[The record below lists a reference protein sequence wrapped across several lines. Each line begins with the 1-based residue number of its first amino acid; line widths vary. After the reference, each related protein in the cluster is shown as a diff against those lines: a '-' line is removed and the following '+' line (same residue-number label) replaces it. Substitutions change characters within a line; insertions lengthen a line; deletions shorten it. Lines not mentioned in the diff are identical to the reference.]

1 MLKLVFNDQPGMHER
16 HLRRKVNNLLFADSA
31 MTQEDILAA
40 RELDERELEAFM
52 QDFHALARDA
62 SALDATAD
70 SEVLLALKTRLDQCY
85 ERCCGQ
91 MGKHDEIMQGLN
103 NLIDAIMAAVIRA
116 SASDQKALAR
126 LEDEISARKQHF
138 AMLQYP
144 LIVDM
149 LRPDS
154 PLNAEDLIPSLLSA
168 GEEEALAA
176 AALFTAEQRNLMVQQ
191 GQALLERA
199 AEAGAEVTSARQ
211 ILDLIRQLE

>member
-1 MLKLVFNDQPGMHER
+1 MPKLVFNDQPGMHER
-16 HLRRKVNNLLFADSA
+16 HLRRKVNNPLFTDSA
-31 MTQEDILAA
+31 MTQDDILAA

-62 SALDATAD
+62 SALDASAD
-70 SEVLLALKTRLDQCY
+70 IEVLLALKKRLDQCY

-103 NLIDAIMAAVIRA
+103 KLIDAIMAAVVRA
-116 SASDQKALAR
+116 SASDRQALAS

-154 PLNAEDLIPSLLSA
+154 PLNGEAIIPSLLSA

-176 AALFTAEQRNLMVQQ
+176 AALFTDEQRSLMVQQ
-191 GQALLERA
+191 AQALLERV
-199 AEAGAEVTSARQ
+199 AEAGVDVASARQ
-211 ILDLIRQLE
+211 KLDLIRQLE